1 MTPAKQQ
8 RKTTRMPKAETDQD
22 SNKLTSHTPTAS
34 KTTPKKQTKSDTPGK
49 TSQRQKKTPTSI
61 QQGCNITFSEDTTK
75 FPYETFPYRLEHL
88 DKSDKKIC
96 WFMDE
101 DHVTKYIERY
111 GLKKKE
117 YTLECSFV
125 NQTKRKS

>member
-1 MTPAKQQ
+1 
-8 RKTTRMPKAETDQD
+8 
-22 SNKLTSHTPTAS
+22 
-34 KTTPKKQTKSDTPGK
+34 
-49 TSQRQKKTPTSI
+49 
-61 QQGCNITFSEDTTK
+61 
-75 FPYETFPYRLEHL
+75 
-88 DKSDKKIC
+88 
-96 WFMDE
+96 MDE